1 MNKNTK
7 LKIFKLVIFIMV
19 VLIMILATFYLF
31 PVMKNLSTKEGQV
44 AFKQKISNSGIYG
57 VILLFLIQLAQIFLF
72 ILPGEPIEIISG
84 MCYGGFFGTIF
95 IMASSAIIS
104 ILIFSLVKKY
114 GKQFIYDF
122 CDEKK
127 VKSFENKKIFQNP
140 KKIELIFFLLF
151 LIPGTPKDFLT
162 YVAGLCPIKMNRF
175 VVISTIARIPSI
187 VTSTLA
193 GAHIANGNWKNAFCI
208 YIVIVAIV
216 LLILFIYN
224 LFDKDKTTKT
234 ILDSIKKQKKL

>member
-7 LKIFKLVIFIMV
+7 LKIIKIVIFIIV
-19 VLIMILATFYLF
+19 VLIMISATIYLF
-31 PVMKNLSTKEGQV
+31 PVMKNISTKEGQV
-44 AFKQKISNSGIYG
+44 AFKQKINNSGIYG
-57 VILLFLIQLAQIFLF
+57 VTLLFIIQLAQIFLF

-84 MCYGGFFGTIF
+84 MCYGGFWGTIF

-122 CDEKK
+122 CDEQK
-127 VKSFENKKIFQNP
+127 VKKIENNKLFQNP
-140 KKIELIFFLLF
+140 KKIEFIFFLLF

-162 YVAGLCPIKMNRF
+162 YVAGLCPIKMSRF

-193 GAHIANGNWKNAFCI
+193 GAHIANGNWRNAFGI
-208 YIVIVAIV
+208 YIAIVVIVILIV
-216 LLILFIYN
+216 FIYN
-224 LFDKDKTTKT
+224 LFDKDKTTQT
-234 ILDSIKKQKKL
+234 ILDSIKK